1 MNLYEQRPQSPDPAF
16 WNVWIGDEDRQIDW
30 GKIGRIWQRR
40 D

>member
-1 MNLYEQRPQSPDPAF
+1 MSRGHNPRTPLF